1 MYKKNWILILVN
13 TDIWRA
19 RRYTNT
25 FRFIDDLATLNDG
38 GEFERSFKE
47 IKLYFKGIKIR
58 ANKFFI
64 ILCDRRDDF
73 PFSIARMPHLC
84 SNFPTK
90 ILCSTFGEESFRIA
104 RTTSVC
110 NEFRTSSKALCNRAQ
125 KQGSNAVGF

>member
-1 MYKKNWILILVN
+1 M
-13 TDIWRA
+13 
-19 RRYTNT
+19 
-25 FRFIDDLATLNDG
+25 ATLNDG

-73 PFSIARMPHLC
+73 SFSIARMPHLC

-125 KQGSNAVGF
+125 KQGGNAVGF